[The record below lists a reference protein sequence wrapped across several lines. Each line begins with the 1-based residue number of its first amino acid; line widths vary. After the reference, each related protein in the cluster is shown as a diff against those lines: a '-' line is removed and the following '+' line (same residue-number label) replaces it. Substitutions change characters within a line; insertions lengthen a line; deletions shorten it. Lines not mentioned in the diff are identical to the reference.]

1 MTYYILAESA
11 TVIEKIYDLQPSMM
25 PSKHPYSSGAPW
37 QQKQLSSSA
46 CWYLSSIASSAKSL
60 ASFPWMVTYS
70 QTSSSSFSWILLAK
84 MLWQNQTVGALNIW
98 KPIEACLWHFCPF
111 FNKLTMQCYQPGK
124 SHPLLFGNYF
134 CHSNHWC
141 CNLQPQWSSAKLNQK
156 ICSQLKLFASGHI
169 KTLYSEMKLYILKWW
184 VNYPPMYNVQ
194 LPWIILMSV
203 NLLSTA
209 WCRQFSKI

>member
-141 CNLQPQWSSAKLNQK
+141 CNLQPQWSMI
-156 ICSQLKLFASGHI
+156 ICQTKPENLFSI
-169 KTLYSEMKLYILKWW
+169 ETLCFWAYQNSIFWNDESTILQCTMC
-184 VNYPPMYNVQ
+184 NYHE
-194 LPWIILMSV
+194 
-203 NLLSTA
+203 
-209 WCRQFSKI
+209 